1 MNRLILIGNGFD
13 LAHGLKTKYADFI
26 EWYWNERGKRLL
38 RGSGRSFDDGICSFK
53 LKENVG
59 LADWYNVWHFH
70 YVKELQYGPWKED
83 EVVEIAKQDRT
94 LCDFT
99 IKSLMLNEI
108 CRRNELSLVNW
119 DNIEDVFYFLLKQSE
134 SPKQLNDDLDLIKSK
149 LVDYLSDIQSKQ
161 INPTIFNPKIQ
172 KQILDPFNK
181 EDIALGSMSKWNEML
196 KSRMKYENKDWDILV
211 EGYNLEKGIKHY
223 SSRAVEVFKKAY
235 GGDINFGEINQVDA
249 VSCPTYRLP
258 NNIMLLDFNYTNTAD
273 LYLPN
278 ADKFTVNH
286 IHGSLSNPESVIFGY
301 GDERDDEYEVLMKK
315 NDDEYLQHIKS
326 FRYLEASNYRDMLSF
341 IESAPYQLCIMGHS
355 CGLSDRT
362 LLATLFEHRNCV
374 SIKPYY
380 HKKDD
385 GTDNYRELVQ
395 NIARNFKDPTLMRDR
410 VVRKDRCEPL
420 G

>member
-26 EWYWNERGKRLL
+26 DWYWNERGKRLL

-161 INPTIFNPKIQ
+161 INPTIFNTKIQ
-172 KQILDPFNK
+172 EQILAPFNK

-196 KSRMKYENKDWDILV
+196 KSRMKYEYKDWDILV

-235 GGDINFGEINQVDA
+235 GEDINFGEINQVDA
-249 VSCPTYRLP
+249 MSCPTYRLP
-258 NNIMLLDFNYTNTAD
+258 DNIMLLNFNYTNTTD
-273 LYLPN
+273 LYLPK

-286 IHGSLSNPESVIFGY
+286 IHGTLNNPESVIFGY
-301 GDERDDEYEVLMKK
+301 GDERDNEYDVLIDK
-315 NDDEYLQHIKS
+315 NDNEYLQHIKS
-326 FRYLEASNYRDMLSF
+326 FRYLEASNYRNMLSF
-341 IESAPYQLCIMGHS
+341 IESAPYQVCIMGHS

-380 HKKDD
+380 YKRKD

-410 VVRKDRCEPL
+410 VVGKERCEPL